1 MNIFWENN
9 PDGYAV
15 ATLASPGTV
24 LATARTDH
32 GAAVTFY
39 SEWIPEGGGAGSV
52 IVESDGYQ
60 ARIIQGENA
69 GQGLLVLWAAGGGD
83 FSPEITLMVLGAS
96 TGAYEV
102 AAGGDQPGETAEPEP
117 VVRDAPA
124 NISGSISAL
133 DRIIIEFDPVTWENE
148 LDFVYRFT
156 FQRGTD
162 APITMDK
169 AWGVLTTG
177 DGRRRLYSQLIG
189 LTIENCAEWVV
200 TIQGVSSLGTGD
212 TSAPFVL
219 QPEAASALLSFSMD
233 NTAQISW
240 VFDDWQNAAPLE
252 VETRIDGGPWLPTFV
267 TDESRTNAELYGDD
281 CIVGDD
287 WTGGVL
293 GVAHY
298 HWRFDNQT
306 HTVEARARIDGTAD
320 SWLYSEAQNIPL
332 RSLYVPVA
340 SWGTVSFSGAN
351 GLQALPAPTI
361 TLQRPDDY
369 DGYLLSVVIDG
380 GPEIPWRDLD
390 FSTVY
395 RTSVTPM
402 DLVALA
408 GAEQRDGGEH
418 AISLFLDV
426 VQESDAVHRYDFG
439 VTNVVIPLAEDLGP
453 APPVWSAKVFLPE
466 DGASTAAVLHLE
478 TAARVLMDIAAV
490 VEVDGV
496 TVPSSEIAVTV
507 YAQALTTARYNIEIP
522 AADGYTHVIRCTLT
536 LTSPITGESTTQ
548 STPAV
553 SFIRETAKPATPTA
567 ITATLLRQAADGLPD
582 QIQLDWIADTLV
594 QLLAIIDGRTRIIAY
609 ADSTEHTLRLENLT
623 RLLPRDGGLHSIRFG
638 VRGYQAGR
646 VGDARL
652 SASVDLSAYAPLPE
666 PEPVPITL
674 FSELIESVATSA
686 GVTTDTAEIIIRN
699 GLRQIKAV
707 VAKGGSVSLDY
718 FGEYSAAWS
727 NEVRV
732 PKFKIGD
739 AFKSGVLQG
748 VVIP

>member
-15 ATLASPGTV
+15 ATLSSPGAV

-32 GAAVTFY
+32 GAPVTFY
-39 SEWIPEGGGAGSV
+39 SEWIPEGGGPDGV

-102 AAGGDQPGETAEPEP
+102 AAGGDQPGETAQPVNRVAPE
-117 VVRDAPA
+117 
-124 NISGSISAL
+124 NITASISAL
-133 DRIIIEFDPVTWENE
+133 DRIIIEFDPVPWEDE
-148 LDFVYRFT
+148 PDFVYRFT
-156 FQRGTD
+156 FQHLAD
-162 APITMDK
+162 APIILDK

-219 QPEAASALLSFSMD
+219 QPEAAGALVSFSMD

-240 VFDDWQNAAPLE
+240 AFDDWQNAVPLD
-252 VETRIDGGPWLPTFV
+252 VETRIDGGPWLQTFV

-287 WTGGVL
+287 WSGGAL
-293 GVAHY
+293 GLVHW
-298 HWRFDNQT
+298 HWRFDGQT
-306 HTVEARARIDGTAD
+306 HTVEARARIHGT
-320 SWLYSEAQNIPL
+320 SNPWLVAEAQEIPL
-332 RSLYVPVA
+332 RSLYNPVA

-351 GLQALPAPTI
+351 GIQQLPAPTI
-361 TLQRPDDY
+361 TLQRPDYY
-369 DGYLLSVVIDG
+369 DGYALAVAIDG

-408 GAEQRDGGEH
+408 DAEQRDGGEH
-418 AISLFLDV
+418 AVSLFLDV
-426 VQESDAVHRYDFG
+426 IQEGETVHSYDFG
-439 VTNVVIPLAEDLGP
+439 VTNVVIPLADDLGP

-478 TAARVLMDIAAV
+478 TNARVLMHIFAV
-490 VEVDGV
+490 IEVDGV

-522 AADGYTHVIRCTLT
+522 AADGYTHVIRCALT

-548 STPAV
+548 ATPAV
-553 SFIRETAKPATPTA
+553 SFIREIAQPATPTA

-582 QIQLDWIADTLV
+582 QVQLDWIADTLV

-674 FSELIESVATSA
+674 FSELLAEVATSA

-699 GLRQIKAV
+699 GLRQIKQV

-718 FGEYSAAWS
+718 FGEYLATWS
-727 NEVRV
+727 NGVRI

-739 AFKSGVLQG
+739 AFTTGVRQG